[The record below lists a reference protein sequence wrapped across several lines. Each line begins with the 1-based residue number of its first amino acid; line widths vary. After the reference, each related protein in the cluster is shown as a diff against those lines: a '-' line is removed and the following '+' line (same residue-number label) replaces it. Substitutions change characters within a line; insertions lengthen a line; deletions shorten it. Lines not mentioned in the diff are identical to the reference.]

1 MKTVFFVLLMVLIST
16 AVCADIANY
25 GFRVSTERNAVGKFI
40 NFADIPQGMVS
51 FEYQKADGTLTFN
64 PADGVLKVYSDEEI
78 PDSNPLST
86 MDQQVWYVTNE
97 LNTGRYKVTF
107 KASDAGIALPKGS
120 HLKEYGFSYSRY
132 TVVANPVYTIP
143 VGISMQLGGSQAI
156 AGQ

>member
-1 MKTVFFVLLMVLIST
+1 MKTGFFVAIMVLIST
-16 AVCADIANY
+16 MVFADTANY
-25 GFRVSTERNAVGKFI
+25 GFRVSTERDAVGKFI
-40 NFADIPQGMVS
+40 NFVDIPQEVVS
-51 FEYQKADGTLTFN
+51 FEYQKADGTLSFD
-64 PADGVLKVYSDEEI
+64 PVDGVLKVYSDEEI
-78 PDSNPLST
+78 PDSMPLST
-86 MDQQVWYVTNE
+86 MDQQIWYVTNE

-143 VGISMQLGGSQAI
+143 VGIIMQLGGSQAI